1 MMSRDRSTLIPP
13 SYPHALDFDALLK
26 EYPPA
31 ADYVKSTFLLSRD
44 ELTALQN
51 ERFLKQME
59 RAWSVPFYQRRWS
72 AEGLEP
78 GDICSLEDLE
88 KLPPFS
94 VYDFRDT
101 LAAEPMWADYIGIDP
116 ETDDPLPLL
125 LQTSGGTTG
134 LPRPMIFSPR
144 DREIMNIISGRRFY
158 MQGIRPFDLVQITLS
173 LGLTNGGLLAREG
186 IHKYSGAMAVTT
198 GSGASTPTRRQIE
211 LMRAWKVNFLIGFP
225 AYLRHMAAVAKDEFG
240 LDPNE
245 LGIKGLVTHLG
256 LDDAASLE
264 ALWGCPAYDTYGI
277 NECGSIA
284 VESQHRSGMHVFE
297 DAFIMELMDP
307 ASRVA
312 TPHGDKGTMVVTSLF
327 KHAAP
332 MIRFNTNDV
341 SRFATGACPSG
352 SAQKRLTKIFGRSD
366 NMVKL
371 RGVNVFPEAI
381 GAIVLDDPRTNGEY
395 VCILETTDAVGRE
408 DMTVKVEVASDSV
421 ARKELAS
428 DLAARFKEA
437 LSVKLPVEIVD
448 RGALDALTGLS
459 STSKIKR
466 LLDQR
471 KKAVA

>member
-1 MMSRDRSTLIPP
+1 MSRDRSTLIPP
-13 SYPHALDFDALLK
+13 SYPQALDFEALLK

-31 ADYVKSTFLLSRD
+31 AEYVNSTFLLSRD
-44 ELTALQN
+44 ALTALQN

-59 RAWSVPFYQRRWS
+59 RAWRVPFYKRRWS

-78 GDICSLEDLE
+78 GDIRSLEDLE
-88 KLPPFS
+88 KIPPFS

-134 LPRPMIFSPR
+134 LPRPMIFTPR

-186 IHKYSGAMAVTT
+186 IHKYTGAMAVTT
-198 GSGASTPTRRQIE
+198 GSGASTPTKRQIE
-211 LMRAWKVNFLIGFP
+211 LMSAWKVNFLIGFP
-225 AYLRHMAAVAKDEFG
+225 AYLRHIAAVAKDEFG
-240 LDPNE
+240 LDPRE

-312 TPHGDKGTMVVTSLF
+312 TPHGEKGTMVVTSLF

-341 SRFATGACPSG
+341 SQFATGDCPSG

-395 VCILETTDAVGRE
+395 VCILGTTDAAGRE
-408 DMTVKVEVASDSV
+408 DMTVKVEAASDSV
-421 ARKELAS
+421 SRTELAA

-437 LSVKLPVEIVD
+437 LSVKLLVEIVD

-471 KKAVA
+471 KKEVA